1 MTNISDLKQA
11 IRKGD
16 TELVE
21 QIAEELFDND
31 IDLSSAL
38 QLAKQMNKI
47 GKSRGKWQDIVDV
60 LESYFE

>member
-21 QIAEELFDND
+21 QIAEELFDSN